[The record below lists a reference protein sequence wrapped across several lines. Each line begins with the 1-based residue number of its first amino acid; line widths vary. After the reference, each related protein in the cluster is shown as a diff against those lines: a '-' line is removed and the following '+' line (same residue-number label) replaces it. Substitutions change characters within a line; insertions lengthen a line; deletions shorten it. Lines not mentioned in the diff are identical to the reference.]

1 MRSRKNRGY
10 WVSRQAYAHGEPCL
24 LAVEIAYSTD
34 SSTPQENA
42 SADALA
48 DEYLPEGYHDYPV
61 EAVEAAKRVLDMW
74 YKDFPSLVGKAEI
87 QFTVVTGGGMIS
99 PEIMTLEELEAWAAK
114 RYNGLPERD
123 ESTGIGRP
131 RPEQQAIIDRFRHL
145 EDERV
150 RLLIEPDELPYD
162 DSYFDSW
169 DVCEEELEELKDDC
183 ARTIEREG
191 VWHIQPQFLRKGV
204 WEDAGYGCCGYLG
217 PIEWVDTIEH
227 MAEALDAYDAYV
239 NEKNEKAARKL
250 ARRATY
256 AGPTQE

>member
-1 MRSRKNRGY
+1 M
-10 WVSRQAYAHGEPCL
+10 YALGEPCKY
-24 LAVEIAYSTD
+24 AVEIAYSND
-34 SSTPQENA
+34 SNP
-42 SADALA
+42 
-48 DEYLPEGYHDYPV
+48 PEEHCSPGEMGRGQKFDYPV
-61 EAVEAAKRVLDMW
+61 DAAQFARESAERWKVQD
-74 YKDFPSLVGKAEI
+74 KKAKVK
-87 QFTVVTGGGMIS
+87 FTVVTGGGMIS

-114 RYNGLPERD
+114 RYNGLPEKDKRAD
-123 ESTGIGRP
+123 VGRP
-131 RPEQQAIIDRFRHL
+131 LPEQQAIIDRFRHL
-145 EDERV
+145 EDDRV
-150 RLLIEPDELPYD
+150 RLLIEPDEIPYD

-169 DVCEEELEELKDDC
+169 DVCEEELEDLKDDC

-191 VWHIQPQFLRKGV
+191 VWRIQPQFLRKGV

-256 AGPTQE
+256 AGPTRE